1 MSCTSILVSH
11 AETTSD
17 NLLNNPNFTTDTSGW
32 ELSDNN
38 QDKVKR
44 DPATYSDSA
53 SKSVRFRYQGGNI
66 SQDVDIS
73 GVSEN
78 HLIKEIN
85 INFDSIG
92 CGNSG
97 SQWCN
102 AGADD
107 TVVSTI
113 TLSTESTSEVLSETT
128 AVPYEDGWESYS
140 FTKDVIGDFNT
151 DEASLNL
158 TITGNDTGNSSNWYG
173 PIIDNLSLS
182 LTIEEYVAPVVIE
195 PIVVQPII
203 EPLVVEPIIEPI
215 IEPIVVIEENI
226 IEGINLDMSITNDI
240 ILDQPIV
247 EISPIEVTVPDINMD
262 MATDL
267 DMPEIEVEIPQ
278 QIEISVAPITNI
290 SVPNVENLA
299 PINEVEEIQE
309 IVEIELP
316 EVVEVE
322 VDAEM
327 DLEQPEELKEINM
340 DEDLAEISDEE
351 NNNEPEET
359 ASNDGNDEK
368 SELSESDVQESVS
381 KEADESKVVKK
392 DKPKNDKKSKKND
405 SKKATAEKQNPT
417 TKSKTVVQKSK
428 QKNQKNTV
436 SVETL
441 GQIILP
447 NAYLQVLQ
455 DTIKITE
462 TLSIQQEMIYG
473 QNAYDL
479 VGFTFESSFGGDSAD
494 RFNSLLGVKPSYE
507 STTYRRSR

>member
-1 MSCTSILVSH
+1 MSVLIAR
-11 AETTSD
+11 AETTTD

-44 DPATYSDSA
+44 DPATYSGSA

-85 INFDSIG
+85 MNFDSIG

-203 EPLVVEPIIEPI
+203 EPLVVEPIVV
-215 IEPIVVIEENI
+215 EPIVIIEETL
-226 IEGINLDMSITNDI
+226 IEGLTLDTEIVNDV
-240 ILDQPIV
+240 ILQPVAIEIPTLPDLPDLPEV
-247 EISPIEVTVPDINMD
+247 SEISPEVPEVSMNIEVPEISVDIPEIPVEV
-262 MATDL
+262 
-267 DMPEIEVEIPQ
+267 PEIEV
-278 QIEISVAPITNI
+278 
-290 SVPNVENLA
+290 
-299 PINEVEEIQE
+299 VEEIQE
-309 IVEIELP
+309 IEVSEP
-316 EVVEVE
+316 VVEEIAEVE
-322 VDAEM
+322 
-327 DLEQPEELKEINM
+327 LETPEELKEQNM
-340 DEDLAEISDEE
+340 EEDIKESQNETEQTAESEVEE
-351 NNNEPEET
+351 NEN
-359 ASNDGNDEK
+359 
-368 SELSESDVQESVS
+368 SELSDSS
-381 KEADESKVVKK
+381 EAEVKSDESKVVKK
-392 DKPKNDKKSKKND
+392 SKSKDNKAKKKNGAKEQTAKNTPNKTTKTNKPKVVAKVKKPATNADK
-405 SKKATAEKQNPT
+405 
-417 TKSKTVVQKSK
+417 
-428 QKNQKNTV
+428 
-436 SVETL
+436 L
-441 GQIILP
+441 GQINITTMV
-447 NAYLQVLQ
+447 YLQVIPQTITIQETVSLTQENIYEQ
-455 DTIKITE
+455 DIGA
-462 TLSIQQEMIYG
+462 LASSD
-473 QNAYDL
+473 AYDSL
-479 VGFTFESSFGGDSAD
+479 IGSASSRWVRMVDVRPKHTFSGYG
-494 RFNSLLGVKPSYE
+494 R
-507 STTYRRSR
+507 

>member
-32 ELSDNN
+32 KLSDNN

-53 SKSVRFRYQGGNI
+53 SKSVRFRYQGGSI

-85 INFDSIG
+85 MNFDSIG

-113 TLSTESTSEVLSETT
+113 TLSTESTSEVLSETV

-140 FTKDVIGDFNT
+140 FTKDVTADFNT
-151 DEASLNL
+151 DDTSLNL

-173 PIIDNLSLS
+173 PIIDNLSLT
-182 LTIEEYVAPVVIE
+182 LTTEQYVAPVVIE
-195 PIVVQPII
+195 PIVAPVVI
-203 EPLVVEPIIEPI
+203 EPV
-215 IEPIVVIEENI
+215 IEPIVVIEETL
-226 IEGINLDMSITNDI
+226 IEGISLDMSITNDI
-240 ILDQPIV
+240 ILNQPIA
-247 EISPIEVTVPDINMD
+247 EITPIEVTVPDINID
-262 MATDL
+262 MATDP
-267 DMPEIEVEIPQ
+267 DVPSIETEIPQ
-278 QIEISVAPITNI
+278 QIEISVAPITSI
-290 SVPNVENLA
+290 SVSNVENLA

-327 DLEQPEELKEINM
+327 ELEQPEELKEINM
-340 DEDLAEISDEE
+340 EEDLAEISDEE

-368 SELSESDVQESVS
+368 SELSESDVQESSS
-381 KEADESKVVKK
+381 KKVNESKVVKK
-392 DKPKNDKKSKKND
+392 DKPKDDKKSKKND
-405 SKKATAEKQNPT
+405 SKKTTVEKQNST

-479 VGFTFESSFGGDSAD
+479 VGFTFESSFGGDSSD

>member
-1 MSCTSILVSH
+1 M
-11 AETTSD
+11 
-17 NLLNNPNFTTDTSGW
+17 
-32 ELSDNN
+32 
-38 QDKVKR
+38 
-44 DPATYSDSA
+44 
-53 SKSVRFRYQGGNI
+53 RFRYQGGSI

-85 INFDSIG
+85 MNFDSIG

-113 TLSTESTSEVLSETT
+113 TLSTESTSEVLSETV

-151 DEASLNL
+151 DDASLNL

-173 PIIDNLSLS
+173 PIIDNLSLT
-182 LTIEEYVAPVVIE
+182 LTTEQYVAPVVIE
-195 PIVVQPII
+195 PIV
-203 EPLVVEPIIEPI
+203 EPLVVKPIVELVVIEPI
-215 IEPIVVIEENI
+215 VEPIVEPVIEPIVESVIEPIVVIEETL
-226 IEGINLDMSITNDI
+226 IEGISLDMSITNDI
-240 ILDQPIV
+240 ILDQPIA
-247 EISPIEVTVPDINMD
+247 EITPIEMTVPDINID
-262 MATDL
+262 MATDP
-267 DMPEIEVEIPQ
+267 DVPSIETKIPQ
-278 QIEISVAPITNI
+278 QIEISVAPITSI
-290 SVPNVENLA
+290 SVSNVENLA

-327 DLEQPEELKEINM
+327 ELEQPEELKEINM
-340 DEDLAEISDEE
+340 EEDLAEISDEE

-368 SELSESDVQESVS
+368 SELSESDVQESSS
-381 KEADESKVVKK
+381 KEVNESKVVKK
-392 DKPKNDKKSKKND
+392 DKPKDDKKSKKND
-405 SKKATAEKQNPT
+405 SKKTTVEKQNST

-479 VGFTFESSFGGDSAD
+479 VGFTFESSFGGDSPD
-494 RFNSLLGVKPSYE
+494 RFDSLLGVQSRYQSP
-507 STTYRRSR
+507 TYRRSGK